1 MSNPEVLRSILS
13 MQGGGMPTGG
23 MSQPG
28 MNPFMNPLMNPMN
41 PINNPAMQSQFQQQP
56 QQPAQQPEVLY
67 ATQLQ
72 QLQDMGFFNASE
84 NIRALQLCGGNVE
97 AAVEYLF
104 SKPPGM

>member
-1 MSNPEVLRSILS
+1 MSNPEMLRSILQMQS
-13 MQGGGMPTGG
+13 QGGLPGMGG
-23 MSQPG
+23 M
-28 MNPFMNPLMNPMN
+28 PFMNPSNNPMN
-41 PINNPAMQSQFQQQP
+41 PMFNPAMMPQFQQQTP
-56 QQPAQQPEVLY
+56 TTPATPAQQPEVLY

-84 NIRALQLCGGNVE
+84 NVRALQLCGGNVE